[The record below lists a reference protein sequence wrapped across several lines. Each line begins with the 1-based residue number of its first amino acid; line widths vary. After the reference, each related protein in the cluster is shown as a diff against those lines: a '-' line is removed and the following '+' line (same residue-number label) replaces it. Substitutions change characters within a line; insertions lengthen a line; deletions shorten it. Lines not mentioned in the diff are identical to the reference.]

1 MPKWLILVIVCCVGM
16 ALYRFVVR
24 MLGGRKAFPGVVVMV
39 AVLVAFCA
47 AIMVAL
53 FPGPLT
59 VAGRVI
65 DVHTMILGGL
75 LAILGV
81 QVLSTGLFAR
91 VYSYERHFD
100 RADPVLVGLARH
112 FNLERGLLLGLLVCV
127 IGFALD
133 LNVALEWI
141 ASGFGP
147 LDAMRR
153 AIVGST
159 LLAIGAQIT
168 FSSFFLS
175 MLTVRVAELRGEA
188 AEPSRDREAS

>member
-1 MPKWLILVIVCCVGM
+1 MLLYSPTWLFMVPGIVLLLLGAIIL
-16 ALYRFVVR
+16 
-24 MLGGRKAFPGVVVMV
+24 
-39 AVLVAFCA
+39 AV
-47 AIMVAL
+47 L
-53 FPGPLT
+53 FPGPIS

-75 LAILGV
+75 LAILGI
-81 QVLSTGLFAR
+81 QVLTTGLFAR
-91 VYSYERHFD
+91 VYSFERHFD
-100 RADPVLVGLARH
+100 SGDPLLRGLARH

-127 IGFALD
+127 VGFALD
-133 LNVALEWI
+133 LDVALEWI
-141 ASGFGP
+141 GSGFGP

-159 LLAIGAQIT
+159 LLAIGAQIV